1 MAIVVILLIVIVIFI
16 LKESKDRE
24 KSNAEIIGKIFVK
37 NRDED
42 EALNFEIGSGEE
54 SLTVQVYRKQGQYLL
69 SWVGTVGLFDR
80 LHEYKFDSNLN
91 VHQRVLWLRGEGE
104 FFIKDNVVMEA
115 DIRHFKRV
123 DADFFVEDSK
133 RMVEWH
139 LCESVETKY
148 LLLSLHPEIVSEFE
162 LKKHIRSELESFKT
176 MLRLLCEEFE
186 KMGGVIEKKERHLNF
201 KLTTNPAEDE
211 QTVINLCKRFNL
223 DFRSVFFPD
232 YYQSSLEKSLSRIPA
247 KPQEF

>member
-1 MAIVVILLIVIVIFI
+1 MTIVVILLIVIVIFI

-104 FFIKDNVVMEA
+104 FFIKDNEVA
-115 DIRHFKRV
+115 DKYKSDETVISKIFKFK
-123 DADFFVEDSK
+123 DLFLKLSAPQQELLFF
-133 RMVEWH
+133 
-139 LCESVETKY
+139 Y
-148 LLLSLHPEIVSEFE
+148 LH
-162 LKKHIRSELESFKT
+162 
-176 MLRLLCEEFE
+176 LLCYISARYFTL
-186 KMGGVIEKKERHLNF
+186 M
-201 KLTTNPAEDE
+201 NP
-211 QTVINLCKRFNL
+211 
-223 DFRSVFFPD
+223 
-232 YYQSSLEKSLSRIPA
+232 
-247 KPQEF
+247 